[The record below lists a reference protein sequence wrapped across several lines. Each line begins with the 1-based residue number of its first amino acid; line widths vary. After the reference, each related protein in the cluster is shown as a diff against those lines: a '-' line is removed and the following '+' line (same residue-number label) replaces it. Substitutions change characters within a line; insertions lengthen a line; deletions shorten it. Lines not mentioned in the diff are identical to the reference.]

1 MSVRVLLVSSLP
13 PPEGGISTWTCI
25 ALASPLATEFEIRV
39 LDTAPPDKQGVSADR
54 IFRPVRAVAAV
65 RVLLRAVWL
74 FLRFRP
80 HVVHVN
86 TPYAWAFVRDGAVC
100 WLAWLFGVRS
110 LLHFHGSLFPDF
122 VESLGPWAR
131 RIIWATLER
140 CSLLVALEAKTDTY
154 LRTGVRRAR
163 VVQLPN
169 PIALEAFSGVPRVPS
184 GSKDRVELLYVGW
197 VVESKGIR
205 ELLEAVA
212 EISEV
217 RLSLLGPEEP
227 EFLQKL
233 EPMLQ
238 RLGDRVVR
246 MGACP
251 YDRVIEA
258 FGRSDIHV
266 LPSHVEAFPFVVL
279 EAMAAGRPVVAT
291 EVGAIPEM
299 VRDGV
304 DGFVVPPRD
313 ASALGARLTQL
324 VADDDLRVR
333 MGASGRARVE
343 EHYAVPVVLGRL
355 AEFYRELA
363 EG

>member
-13 PPEGGISTWTCI
+13 PPEGGISTWTCV
-25 ALASPLATEFEIRV
+25 ALASPLAEEFEIRV
-39 LDTAPPDKQGVSADR
+39 LDTAPPDKQGVSAER

-74 FLRFRP
+74 FLWFRP

-100 WLAWLFGVRS
+100 WLAWLFRVRS

-131 RIIWATLER
+131 KIIWATLER
-140 CSLLVALEAKTDTY
+140 CSLLVALESKTSNY
-154 LRTGVRRAR
+154 LRSGIRRAR
-163 VVQLPN
+163 VVELPN
-169 PIALEAFSGVPRVPS
+169 PIAMEAFSGVPPVRR
-184 GSKDRVELLYVGW
+184 GSDRPVEILYVGW

-205 ELLEAVA
+205 ELLEAV
-212 EISEV
+212 EGNPGV

-227 EFLQKL
+227 EFLQKI
-233 EPMLQ
+233 EPLLQ

-251 YDRVIEA
+251 YERVIEA
-258 FGRSDIHV
+258 FAQSDIHV

-291 EVGAIPEM
+291 DVGAISEM

-304 DGFVVPPRD
+304 DGFVVPPRET
-313 ASALGARLTQL
+313 SALAERLSQL
-324 VADDDLRVR
+324 AVDEDLRVR
-333 MGASGRARVE
+333 MGANGKVRVE
-343 EHYAVPVVLGRL
+343 ENYSVSVVLGRL

-363 EG
+363 ED